1 MKKIFTRDEFAKYLD
16 NSALEMKK
24 DEKLQQDKLKLIS
37 KADEYNWIHQT
48 SWFGEPILKLP
59 QDMFAIQDI
68 IFRTRPD
75 YIIELGVTWGGQ
87 LLFYS
92 TLMEV
97 LGGEKVIGV
106 DIYIPDDLKERIYSH
121 GNLSKRIDLITGSST
136 EEDSVNKIN
145 KIVGNSKNV
154 MVILD
159 SNHSHEHVLK
169 ELNIYEK
176 FVRNGNYLICGNT
189 IIELIPRQNH
199 RKRPWGPGD
208 NPMTAVDVFLKKNK
222 KFISDESIDNKLLLS
237 CNYKGFL
244 KNISNS

>member
-1 MKKIFTRDEFAKYLD
+1 MFTRGEFAKYLN

-48 SWFGEPILKLP
+48 SWFGEPILKLS

-75 YIIELGVTWGGQ
+75 YIIEIGVTWGGQ

-92 TLMEV
+92 TLMEI
-97 LGGEKVIGV
+97 LGGKKVIGV
-106 DIYIPDDLKERIYSH
+106 DIYIPEDLKERIYSH
-121 GNLSKRIDLITGSST
+121 RNLSKRIDLITGSSI
-136 EEDSVNKIN
+136 EEDSVKKIN
-145 KIVGNSKNV
+145 KIIGDSKNV

-176 FVRNGNYLICGNT
+176 FVRNGNYLVCGNT
-189 IIELIPRQNH
+189 IIELIPKQNH

-208 NPMTAVDVFLKKNK
+208 NPMTAVDAFLMKNK
-222 KFISDESIDNKLLLS
+222 KFISDESIDNRLLLS

>member
-1 MKKIFTRDEFAKYLD
+1 MKKMFTRDEFTKHLND
-16 NSALEMKK
+16 SALEMKK
-24 DEKLQQDKLKLIS
+24 DKKLQQDKLKLIS

-48 SWFGEPILKLP
+48 SWFGEPILKLS

-75 YIIELGVTWGGQ
+75 YIIEIGVTWGGQ

-92 TLMEV
+92 TLMEI
-97 LGGEKVIGV
+97 LGGKKVIGV
-106 DIYIPDDLKERIYSH
+106 DIYIPEDLKERIYSH
-121 GNLSKRIDLITGSST
+121 RNLSKRIDLITGSSI
-136 EEDSVNKIN
+136 EEDSVKKIN
-145 KIVGNSKNV
+145 KIIGDSKNV

-176 FVRNGNYLICGNT
+176 FVRNGNYLVCGNT
-189 IIELIPRQNH
+189 IIELIPKQNH

-208 NPMTAVDVFLKKNK
+208 NPMTAVDAFLMKNK
-222 KFISDESIDNKLLLS
+222 KFISDESIDNRLLLS